1 MTMKTLLC
9 VLAVLFFSLAPTPT
23 EKMSASDLVRVA
35 EFYRLADK
43 IQDQIWPG
51 WSRTPTPVLLITPT
65 SEFLTHH
72 PNAPKEFAD
81 AGDGFL
87 VRPRQL
93 PVQLEATFPA
103 FDATSVI
110 VVGAPETTASRA
122 STRWLFTLMHE
133 HFHQLQ
139 DSQPDF
145 YKKVEALGLSRGDNT
160 GMWMLNFPFPYE
172 KPEAGT
178 GFATLRDLL
187 LAALAEKDEAKFQP
201 LAQKYVTQ
209 RKTYF
214 SNFSAEEQK
223 YFEFELWKEGIA
235 RYTQV
240 KCAEAAANYQPAP
253 EFAALPDYESFA
265 TNVAKARTATLSELK
280 QINLA
285 ESKRTVVYSF
295 GATEGFLLDRMHPG
309 WQKQYF
315 QHPFSLSVYF
325 ESAGK

>member
-1 MTMKTLLC
+1 MKTLPC
-9 VLAVLFFSLAPTPT
+9 VLAVLVFAFVPTPT
-23 EKMSASDLVRVA
+23 EKMSANDLVRVA

-51 WSRTPTPVLLITPT
+51 WSGVPAPVLLITPT

-72 PNAPKEFAD
+72 PNAPKEFSD

-87 VRPRQL
+87 VRPRQF

-133 HFHQLQ
+133 HFHQMQ
-139 DSQPDF
+139 DGQPDF
-145 YKKVEALGLSRGDNT
+145 YKKVEALGVSHGDNA

-172 KPEAGT
+172 KPEAAT
-178 GFATLRDLL
+178 GFATLRDSLL
-187 LAALAEKDEAKFQP
+187 TALAEKDQTKFQD
-201 LAQKYVTQ
+201 LTQKYVTQ

-214 SNFSAEEQK
+214 ANFSAEERK
-223 YFEFELWKEGIA
+223 YFEFELWKEGVA

-240 KCAEAAANYQPAP
+240 KCAEGAANYQPSP

-265 TNVAKARTATLSELK
+265 VNAANARAATLSELK
-280 QINLA
+280 QIKLA

-295 GATEGFLLDRMHPG
+295 GAAEGFLLDRMHPG
-309 WQKQYF
+309 WQKEYF
-315 QHPFSLSVYF
+315 QHPFLLSVYF
-325 ESAGK
+325 E

>member
-1 MTMKTLLC
+1 MKTLPC
-9 VLAVLFFSLAPTPT
+9 VLAVLLFSFVPTPK
-23 EKMSASDLVRVA
+23 EKMSANDSIRVA

-43 IQDQIWPG
+43 IQDQVWPE
-51 WSRTPTPVLLITPT
+51 WSGTPAPMLLITPT

-72 PNAPKEFAD
+72 PNPPKEFAD

-87 VRPRQL
+87 VRPRQF

-103 FDATSVI
+103 FDAMSVI

-133 HFHQLQ
+133 HFHQMQ
-139 DSQPDF
+139 DGQPDS
-145 YKKVEALGLSRGDNT
+145 YKKVEALGLSHGDNT

-178 GFATLRDLL
+178 EFATLRDLL
-187 LAALAEKDEAKFQP
+187 LAVLAEKDEAKFQA
-201 LAQKYVTQ
+201 LAQKYAVQ

-214 SNFSAEEQK
+214 SKFSAEERK
-223 YFEFELWKEGIA
+223 YFEFELWKEGVA

-240 KCAEAAANYQPAP
+240 RCAEAAANYQPSP
-253 EFAALPDYESFA
+253 EFAVLPDYESFA
-265 TNVAKARTATLSELK
+265 TNAAKARAATLSELK
-280 QINLA
+280 HINLA

-295 GATEGFLLDRMHPG
+295 GAAEGFLLDRMHPS

-315 QHPFSLSVYF
+315 QRPFSLGVYF